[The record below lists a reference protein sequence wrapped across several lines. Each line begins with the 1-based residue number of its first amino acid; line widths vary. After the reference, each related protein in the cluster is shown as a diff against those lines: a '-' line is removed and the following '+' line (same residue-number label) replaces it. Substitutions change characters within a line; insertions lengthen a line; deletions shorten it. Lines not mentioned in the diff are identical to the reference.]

1 MYRKNYGYGGKVNYG
16 LGGALLKVGS
26 NLAQGKKLGSGLFE
40 GVTKAAITP
49 GSAISSGA
57 ELGGTLLQ
65 KSDNPLVQKLGEG
78 LDLASNF
85 APGGGGIKGTIGDVA
100 GMAVGPGGF
109 GGVFGQAAGPL
120 LGQSVGGSIP
130 FNPES
135 AGAPYRMR
143 GVGLVKAQA
152 GMNVGDP
159 TKDLMAALTRAT
171 EGSSDEPR
179 ERDAMDFSDLNE
191 LQQSRSDRESA
202 FGTASTDVFMPT
214 DAVEAMLRDREELPE
229 EAPRPKDMQEMS
241 RRGPKLMKTGV
252 SKGLKGGL
260 REIPEQTEDPFYGIY
275 YSPDPSNIRAYVPG
289 SGDVHERA
297 FGARGYEM
305 EDRIPYG
312 FRVGPDAKAVYA
324 KPEVFDMMKEEGVGA
339 RGPAAEKFFMDL
351 YKEKPELFSETQ
363 NSRNVIGQ
371 RVLEEA
377 KRMGSGTPGFYI
389 PTR

>member
-1 MYRKNYGYGGKVNYG
+1 MYRRNYGYGGKVNYG

-26 NLAQGKKLGSGLFE
+26 NLAQGKKFGSGLLD

-214 DAVEAMLRDREELPE
+214 DAVEAMLRGREETPEELPE
-229 EAPRPKDMQEMS
+229 ETPRPEDMQEIGRRGPRLLKSGAPRPGIKEGGSNVGEGIQKGTTGYVYENKV
-241 RRGPKLMKTGV
+241 RGNKVPTMYRFMNKETGKV
-252 SKGLKGGL
+252 EE
-260 REIPEQTEDPFYGIY
+260 RMMEPEEIADWMYRNQ
-275 YSPDPSNIRAYVPG
+275 IRNPNKR
-289 SGDVHERA
+289 SLTRDQFMERA
-297 FGARGYEM
+297 ESLSRAPGAR
-305 EDRIPYG
+305 
-312 FRVGPDAKAVYA
+312 
-324 KPEVFDMMKEEGVGA
+324 
-339 RGPAAEKFFMDL
+339 
-351 YKEKPELFSETQ
+351 
-363 NSRNVIGQ
+363 
-371 RVLEEA
+371 
-377 KRMGSGTPGFYI
+377 
-389 PTR
+389 

>member
-26 NLAQGKKLGSGLFE
+26 NLAQGKKFGSGLLD

-214 DAVEAMLRDREELPE
+214 DAVEAMLRGREETPEELPE
-229 EAPRPKDMQEMS
+229 ETPRPEDMQEIGRRGPRLLKSGAPRPGIKEGGSNVGEGIQKGTTGYVYENKV
-241 RRGPKLMKTGV
+241 RGNKVPTMYRFMNKETGKV
-252 SKGLKGGL
+252 EE
-260 REIPEQTEDPFYGIY
+260 RMMEPEEIADWMYRNQ
-275 YSPDPSNIRAYVPG
+275 IRNPNKR
-289 SGDVHERA
+289 SLTRDQFMERA
-297 FGARGYEM
+297 ESLSRAPGAR
-305 EDRIPYG
+305 
-312 FRVGPDAKAVYA
+312 
-324 KPEVFDMMKEEGVGA
+324 
-339 RGPAAEKFFMDL
+339 
-351 YKEKPELFSETQ
+351 
-363 NSRNVIGQ
+363 
-371 RVLEEA
+371 
-377 KRMGSGTPGFYI
+377 
-389 PTR
+389 

>member
-49 GSAISSGA
+49 GSAISAGA

-65 KSDNPLVQKLGEG
+65 KSDNPLAQKLGKG
-78 LDLASNF
+78 LDVASNL
-85 APGGGGIKGTIGDVA
+85 APGGGGIKGAIGDVA

-109 GGVFGQAAGPL
+109 GGVFGQAAGNL

-130 FNPES
+130 FSPES

-214 DAVEAMLRDREELPE
+214 DAVEAMLRGREETPEELPE
-229 EAPRPKDMQEMS
+229 ETPRPEDMQEIGRRGPRLLKSGAPRPGIKEGGSNVGEGIQKGTTGYVYENKV
-241 RRGPKLMKTGV
+241 RGNKVPTMYRFMNKETGKV
-252 SKGLKGGL
+252 EE
-260 REIPEQTEDPFYGIY
+260 RMMEPEEIADWMYRNQ
-275 YSPDPSNIRAYVPG
+275 IRNPNKR
-289 SGDVHERA
+289 SLTRDQFMERA
-297 FGARGYEM
+297 ESLSRAPGAR
-305 EDRIPYG
+305 
-312 FRVGPDAKAVYA
+312 
-324 KPEVFDMMKEEGVGA
+324 
-339 RGPAAEKFFMDL
+339 
-351 YKEKPELFSETQ
+351 
-363 NSRNVIGQ
+363 
-371 RVLEEA
+371 
-377 KRMGSGTPGFYI
+377 
-389 PTR
+389 

>member
-1 MYRKNYGYGGKVNYG
+1 MYRRNYGYGGRVNYG

-49 GSAISSGA
+49 GSAISAGA

-65 KSDNPLVQKLGEG
+65 KSDNPLAQKLGEG
-78 LDLASNF
+78 LNIASNL
-85 APGGGGIKGTIGDVA
+85 APGGGGIKGVIGDVA
-100 GMAVGPGGF
+100 GRAVGPGGF

-214 DAVEAMLRDREELPE
+214 DAVEAMLRGREETPEELPE
-229 EAPRPKDMQEMS
+229 ETPRPEDMQEIGRRGPRLLKSGAPRPGIKEGGSNVGEGIQKGTTGYVYENKV
-241 RRGPKLMKTGV
+241 RGNKVPTMYRFMNKETGKVEERMMEPEEIADWMYRNQIRNRNKL
-252 SKGLKGGL
+252 
-260 REIPEQTEDPFYGIY
+260 
-275 YSPDPSNIRAYVPG
+275 SPTRG
-289 SGDVHERA
+289 QLMERA
-297 FGARGYEM
+297 ESLSRAPGAR
-305 EDRIPYG
+305 
-312 FRVGPDAKAVYA
+312 
-324 KPEVFDMMKEEGVGA
+324 
-339 RGPAAEKFFMDL
+339 
-351 YKEKPELFSETQ
+351 
-363 NSRNVIGQ
+363 
-371 RVLEEA
+371 
-377 KRMGSGTPGFYI
+377 
-389 PTR
+389 